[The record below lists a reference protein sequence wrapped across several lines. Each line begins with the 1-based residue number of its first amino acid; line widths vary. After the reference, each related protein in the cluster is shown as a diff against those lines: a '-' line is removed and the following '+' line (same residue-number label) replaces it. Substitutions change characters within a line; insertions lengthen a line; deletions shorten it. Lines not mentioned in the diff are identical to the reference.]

1 MRAGPQKWFYR
12 PGESMKLVSANH
24 FAHLEVDCVYIKS
37 TAVPFDLREK
47 QTTGE
52 RLFCQTVD
60 MILFQTRVSK
70 IKLPIM

>member
-1 MRAGPQKWFYR
+1 
-12 PGESMKLVSANH
+12 MKLVSANH

-70 IKLPIM
+70 I